1 MESRPS
7 IFVTDTFYEEPTTTE
22 ISEDLYNGSDEVKE
36 QETTT
41 ERQENENIDIL
52 EQPQEME
59 KTDFPHLFDKVT
71 PNRIH
76 HMLHELTTSKGVD
89 GT

>member
-1 MESRPS
+1 MVESRPS

-22 ISEDLYNGSDEVKE
+22 FSEDLYNGSNEVKE

-41 ERQENENIDIL
+41 ERQETENIDIL

-59 KTDFPHLFDKVT
+59 TDFPHLFDKVT

>member
-1 MESRPS
+1 MPS

-22 ISEDLYNGSDEVKE
+22 LSEDFNESSKEIKE

-41 ERQENENIDIL
+41 EIQGIKDIDIL
-52 EQPQEME
+52 EQPKEMD
-59 KTDFPHLFDKVT
+59 TDFPHLFDKVT

-76 HMLHELTTSKGVD
+76 HMLHELTTSKGID

>member
-1 MESRPS
+1 MPS
-7 IFVTDTFYEEPTTTE
+7 IFVTDTFYEEPTTTGY
-22 ISEDLYNGSDEVKE
+22 SEDFYNGSNEVKE
-36 QETTT
+36 QEITT
-41 ERQENENIDIL
+41 ETQETKSIDIL

-59 KTDFPHLFDKVT
+59 TDFPKLFDKVT

>member
-1 MESRPS
+1 MINGKAS
-7 IFVTDTFYEEPTTTE
+7 IFVTDTFYEKPEPATE
-22 ISEDLYNGSDEVKE
+22 ISVDLYHDIKE

-41 ERQENENIDIL
+41 ERQEIRNIDIL

-59 KTDFPHLFDKVT
+59 TDFPPLFDKVT

-76 HMLHELTTSKGVD
+76 HMLHELTTSKGMD
-89 GT
+89 GG

>member
-22 ISEDLYNGSDEVKE
+22 FSDDLYNGSNEVKE

-41 ERQENENIDIL
+41 ERQETENIDIL

-59 KTDFPHLFDKVT
+59 TDFPHLFDKVT

-89 GT
+89 GM

>member
-1 MESRPS
+1 MPS

-22 ISEDLYNGSDEVKE
+22 FSEDYYHGSKEINE

-41 ERQENENIDIL
+41 ETQEIKDIDIL
-52 EQPQEME
+52 EHPKEME
-59 KTDFPHLFDKVT
+59 TDFPQLFDKVT

-76 HMLHELTTSKGVD
+76 NMLHELTTSKGID
-89 GT
+89 GA

>member
-1 MESRPS
+1 MPS
-7 IFVTDTFYEEPTTTE
+7 IFVTDTFYEEPTTTGY
-22 ISEDLYNGSDEVKE
+22 SEDLYNGSNEVRE

-41 ERQENENIDIL
+41 DRQKTMSIDIL

-59 KTDFPHLFDKVT
+59 TDFPQLFDKVT

-76 HMLHELTTSKGVD
+76 HMLRELTTSKGVD

>member
-22 ISEDLYNGSDEVKE
+22 FSEDLYNGSNEVKE

-41 ERQENENIDIL
+41 ERQETENIDIL
-52 EQPQEME
+52 EQPEEME
-59 KTDFPHLFDKVT
+59 TDFPHLFDKVT

>member
-22 ISEDLYNGSDEVKE
+22 ISEDLYNGSNEVKE

-41 ERQENENIDIL
+41 ERQETENIDIL
-52 EQPQEME
+52 EQPHKME
-59 KTDFPHLFDKVT
+59 TDFPKLFDKVT